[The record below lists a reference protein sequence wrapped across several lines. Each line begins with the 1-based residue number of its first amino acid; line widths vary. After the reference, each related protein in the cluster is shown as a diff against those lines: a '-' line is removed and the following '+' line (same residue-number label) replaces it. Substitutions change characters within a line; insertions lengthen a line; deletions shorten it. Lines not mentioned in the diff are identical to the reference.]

1 MKKRLLGIL
10 LAVCLLCPLC
20 AGPTFAAGEETAVQT
35 VRALGI
41 MNGDGKGNMNLDQN
55 VTRAQLAK
63 MLAAAS
69 PFKDSI
75 GESGSGYSLFKDVK
89 SSHWASEYIRLAV
102 QQGWMVGYTDG
113 TFRPENPIKLE
124 EACAAVLRVLGYDSS
139 MLAGSFPSAQLN
151 KASAL
156 GLRDDISTKQGSTL
170 SRRDCAVLFY
180 NMLNAKNG
188 TGQYYAMTLGYSM
201 VNGEVDYTSAAME
214 NLSGPYVAGGSVSL
228 PFTPLTVYRNG
239 KAADSAAINQYDVY
253 YYNQGLATLWV
264 FTNRASGK
272 IDALSPGS
280 TSPTAV
286 TVSGR
291 TYVIGSSSATYKL
304 SALSGDAAGRTVT
317 LLLGMDDKVVDV
329 LTGAEVN
336 AVYYGVVSG
345 CRQQVDDR
353 DNAVVQTSVDV
364 TTTDGV
370 SRSFTLEGRQSY
382 SAGSIVSVN
391 VTDSGVRL
399 SGLAKRQTSGRVN
412 ADGSRLGERSFAANV
427 EILDV
432 DSLGGAVTVKPGRLA
447 GRTLESKDVSYYG
460 LNAQGEIEYLILND
474 ATGDLWTYAYMS
486 EIDDRSKIDDRSLG
500 MNIAVNYTFVT
511 GGREQTIPNSST
523 KYPVAVGGVAI
534 SFDGDG
540 GVRMMKKL
548 SEYKLSSLG
557 AEWAMADNQRVA
569 VADNV
574 QVYLRDGSSYYLTD
588 VSSVNAQDYTL
599 TGWRDPSGSAGGL
612 IRVVIAVKK

>member
-1 MKKRLLGIL
+1 MKKRVFALL
-10 LAVCLLCPLC
+10 LAVCVICSLC
-20 AGPTFAAGEETAVQT
+20 AVPALAAGEETAVQT

-41 MNGDGKGNMNLDQN
+41 MNGDGKGNMNLSQN

-63 MLAAAS
+63 MLVAAS

-89 SSHWASEYIRLAV
+89 SGHWASEYIRLAV

-124 EACAAVLRVLGYDSS
+124 EACTAVLRVLGYDSS

-156 GLRDDISTKQGSTL
+156 GLRDDISTKQGSSL

-180 NMLNAKNG
+180 NMLNAK
-188 TGQYYAMTLGYSM
+188 TSSGQYYAMTLGYSM
-201 VNGEVDYTSAAME
+201 VNGEVDYTSAAMD

-228 PFTPLTVYRNG
+228 PFTPLTVFRNG

-272 IDALSPGS
+272 IDALSPSS

-317 LLLGMDDKVVDV
+317 LLLGLDDKVVDV

-345 CRQQVDDR
+345 CRQQVDDK

-370 SRSFTLEGRQSY
+370 RRSFTLEGRQSY

-412 ADGSRLGERSFAANV
+412 ADGSRLGDRSFAANV
-427 EILDV
+427 DILDV
-432 DSLGGAVTVKPGRLA
+432 DSLGSAVTVKPGRLA
-447 GRTLESKDVSYYG
+447 GWTLDSKDILYYG

-486 EIDDRSKIDDRSLG
+486 KIDDDMSSG
-500 MNIAVNYTFVT
+500 MNIAVSYTFVT
-511 GGREQTIPNSST
+511 GGREQTIPYSST

-534 SFDGDG
+534 SFDEDG
-540 GVRMMKKL
+540 GVKMMKKL
-548 SEYKLSSLG
+548 TEYKLSSLG

-569 VADNV
+569 VSDSV
-574 QVYLRDGSSYYLTD
+574 QVYLRDGGSYYLTD
-588 VSSVNAQDYTL
+588 ISSVNAQDYTL
-599 TGWRDPSGSAGGL
+599 TGWRDSSGSAGGL

>member
-1 MKKRLLGIL
+1 MKKRVFALL
-10 LAVCLLCPLC
+10 LAVCVICSLC
-20 AGPTFAAGEETAVQT
+20 AVPALAAGEETAVQT

-41 MNGDGKGNMNLDQN
+41 MNGDGKGNMNLSQN

-63 MLAAAS
+63 MLVAAS

-89 SSHWASEYIRLAV
+89 SGHWASEYIRLAV

-124 EACAAVLRVLGYDSS
+124 EACTAVLRVLGYDSS

-156 GLRDDISTKQGSTL
+156 GLRDDISTKQGSAL

-180 NMLNAKNG
+180 NMLNAK
-188 TGQYYAMTLGYSM
+188 TSSGQYYAMTLGYSM

-214 NLSGPYVAGGSVSL
+214 NLSGPYIASGSVSL
-228 PFTPLTVYRNG
+228 PFTPLTVFRNG

-272 IDALSPGS
+272 IDALSPSS

-317 LLLGMDDKVVDV
+317 LLLGLDDKVVDV

-336 AVYYGVVSG
+336 AGYYGVVSG
-345 CRQQVDDR
+345 CRQQVDDK

-370 SRSFTLEGRQSY
+370 RRSFTLEGRQSY

-412 ADGSRLGERSFAANV
+412 ADGSRLGDRSFAANV
-427 EILDV
+427 DILDV
-432 DSLGGAVTVKPGRLA
+432 DSLGSAVTVKPGRLA
-447 GRTLESKDVSYYG
+447 GWTLDSKDILYYG

-486 EIDDRSKIDDRSLG
+486 KIDDDMSSG
-500 MNIAVNYTFVT
+500 MNIAVSYTFVT
-511 GGREQTIPNSST
+511 GGREQTIPYSST

-534 SFDGDG
+534 SFDEDG
-540 GVRMMKKL
+540 GVKMMKKL
-548 SEYKLSSLG
+548 TEYKLSSLG

-569 VADNV
+569 VSDSV
-574 QVYLRDGSSYYLTD
+574 QVYLRDGGSYYLTD
-588 VSSVNAQDYTL
+588 ISSVNAQDYTL
-599 TGWRDPSGSAGGL
+599 TGWRDSSGSAGGL

>member
-1 MKKRLLGIL
+1 MKKRVFALL
-10 LAVCLLCPLC
+10 LAVCVICSLC
-20 AGPTFAAGEETAVQT
+20 AVPALAAGEETAVQT

-41 MNGDGKGNMNLDQN
+41 MNGDGKGNMNLSQN

-63 MLAAAS
+63 MLVAAS

-89 SSHWASEYIRLAV
+89 SGHWASEYIRLAV

-124 EACAAVLRVLGYDSS
+124 EACTAVLRVLGYDSS

-156 GLRDDISTKQGSTL
+156 GLRDDISTKQGSAL

-180 NMLNAKNG
+180 NMLNAK
-188 TGQYYAMTLGYSM
+188 TSSGQYYAMTLGYSM
-201 VNGEVDYTSAAME
+201 VNGEVDYTSAAMD

-228 PFTPLTVYRNG
+228 PFTPLTVFRNG

-272 IDALSPGS
+272 IDALSPSS

-317 LLLGMDDKVVDV
+317 LLLGLDDKVVDV

-345 CRQQVDDR
+345 CRQQVDDK

-370 SRSFTLEGRQSY
+370 RRSFTLEGRQSY

-412 ADGSRLGERSFAANV
+412 ADGSRLGDRSFAANV
-427 EILDV
+427 DILDV
-432 DSLGGAVTVKPGRLA
+432 DSLGSAVTVKPGRLA
-447 GRTLESKDVSYYG
+447 GWTLDSKDILYYG

-486 EIDDRSKIDDRSLG
+486 KIDDDMSSG
-500 MNIAVNYTFVT
+500 MNIAVSYTFVT
-511 GGREQTIPNSST
+511 GGREQTIPYSST

-534 SFDGDG
+534 SFDEDG
-540 GVRMMKKL
+540 GVKMMKKL
-548 SEYKLSSLG
+548 TEYKLSSLG

-569 VADNV
+569 VSDSV
-574 QVYLRDGSSYYLTD
+574 QVYLRDGGSYYLTD
-588 VSSVNAQDYTL
+588 ISSVNAQDYTL
-599 TGWRDPSGSAGGL
+599 TGWRDSSGSAGGL